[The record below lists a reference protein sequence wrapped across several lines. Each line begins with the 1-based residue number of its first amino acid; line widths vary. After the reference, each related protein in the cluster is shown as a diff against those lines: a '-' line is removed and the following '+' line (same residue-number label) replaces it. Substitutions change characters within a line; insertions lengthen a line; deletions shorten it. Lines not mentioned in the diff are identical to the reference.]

1 MGACK
6 GRNAMKN
13 EPPGHCYK
21 CNVSINPGEKICC
34 TCQDNTDG
42 RNEHLFQIKY
52 EINKESKWQEK
63 GEQDEG

>member
-1 MGACK
+1 MP
-6 GRNAMKN
+6 MKN

-21 CNVSINPGEKICC
+21 CNVLIDPGEKVCG

-52 EINKESKWQEK
+52 EINKESKCQEK
-63 GEQDEG
+63 E